1 MYDKDS
7 SANTVV
13 LYDEINYYYVDYK
26 KRIFN
31 RDYYMRIK
39 ILPKDGLN
47 KGAVKFSV
55 ENGLK
60 VIDIIGMTYHLADK
74 IK

>member
-26 KRIFN
+26 KE
-31 RDYYMRIK
+31 
-39 ILPKDGLN
+39 
-47 KGAVKFSV
+47 FSI
-55 ENGLK
+55 E
-60 VIDIIGMTYHLADK
+60 IITCE
-74 IK
+74 